1 MKKIE
6 HKQEKPNSNTL
17 ACSNPIHNY
26 LLPQANMHKHK
37 PNQKQDE
44 NKKRNTK
51 KKKNKKIK
59 KSQKEDLK
67 AKIAHRLDF

>member
-17 ACSNPIHNY
+17 ACSKPKQNY
-26 LLPQANMHKHK
+26 ILPQANMHKHK

-44 NKKRNTK
+44 NKKRKTK
-51 KKKNKKIK
+51 NKKIKKIK
-59 KSQKEDLK
+59 KSQKEYLK